1 MSNFKNFSD
10 LRPKKTKWFVF
21 VKLLRLWNWP
31 PNYFGEE
38 PTMILV
44 DEKV

>member
-1 MSNFKNFSD
+1 MSNIKTFSD
-10 LRPKKTKWFVF
+10 LRPKKNKSSIF

>member
-1 MSNFKNFSD
+1 MSMLKNFSD
-10 LRPKKTKWFVF
+10 LRPRKRKWFVF

-31 PNYFGEE
+31 PNYDGEE

-44 DEKV
+44 VEKV